1 MPSPRSSP
9 FARRRGSA
17 LLTVILF
24 TIVMLI
30 LVESVLKLSLSE
42 RRLNSGTSNWL
53 EARNA
58 AEALAEYGFAQV
70 RNQFSASTNP
80 SANAAFFD
88 PAGSNALAL
97 APAAFFSGSHVNSSP
112 VSSTNANGLE
122 VMAGTVYKMP
132 SSGQFFIDPNN
143 PDNANDPMK
152 GEWVTRSDVVVIAR
166 ATVVPAIGSPV
177 SAYVTEKVS
186 VRGAPLFAHAI
197 FYSNNDLEIFPGPQM
212 DIYGPVHCNGNMFVS
227 DQSNATGL
235 SFHGPVTCTGNI
247 YHAWMNS
254 NSAAEGAGGETL
266 GQNPVN
272 FINKSGQL
280 INLNSTGTATGW
292 KDSTMGSDNG
302 VTGLSSLQALVTG
315 NTTTQFRQYA
325 SQTWNGNLQTGAM
338 GIENYSPIAFNEI
351 IGLDSSGNPTV
362 TADPHSMIDPPALTT
377 YLNPTDPTQ
386 TQFAAARQQVEGQKM
401 ATQSGLYVK
410 VVIAAGS
417 GGTPTATINL
427 YGPAG
432 STNGSSVVS
441 DTSDP
446 LYNHPLIASYTNG
459 TPTGLIIFTPAALS
473 AGTTTTS
480 AVTSYSVGAKVTTGT
495 YSGKYPVTPTTVTT
509 ATASTTLSY
518 STGAVTSTPAPAVST
533 STGSVTYNSS
543 SSAPAT
549 TTSTTTSS
557 APVSLASGMF
567 DHRRNMTVDLVQVD
581 MTAMKAA
588 VTAMITNTTSNA
600 ISYTDTSGHTQ
611 IWKDWNGSVYVDVEA
626 PNSETS
632 AQSASVR
639 IVNGTVATGSSL
651 IPSAASTIAGNPNG
665 DGFTLATNAPL
676 YIKGSFNADG
686 TGSGSPTLPDDGNDG
701 SAAHP
706 TVESPACLAADAITI
721 LSPGF
726 SDLTSYSQTKPNS
739 TASVEIAAA
748 FLTGLTPTSNTAN
761 SGGAHNLPRFLET
774 WSGSAGTV
782 TIRGSLVTM
791 YQSKIATQPFSTNWY
806 GAPTRAWG
814 FDSNFQNGNF
824 PPITPRVISFR
835 RVDFS
840 DLSPAA
846 YTALRH
852 SLWPSEY

>member
-1 MPSPRSSP
+1 MLSHPSTP
-9 FARRRGSA
+9 FSRRRGSA
-17 LLTVILF
+17 LVTVIMF

-30 LVESVLKLSLSE
+30 LVESVLKFSLSE

-97 APAAFFSGSHVNSSP
+97 VPASFFSGSHVNSSA
-112 VSSTNANGLE
+112 VSSTNSSGLE

-132 SSGQFFIDPNN
+132 TSGQFFIDPNN

-177 SAYVTEKVS
+177 TAYVTEKVS

-197 FYSNNDLEIFPGPQM
+197 FYSNSDLEIFPGPQM
-212 DIYGPVHCNGNMFVS
+212 DIYGPVHCNGNLFVS
-227 DQSNATGL
+227 DQGNATGL

-247 YHAWMNS
+247 YHGWSNS
-254 NSAAEGAGGETL
+254 NSAAEGSGGETL

-280 INLNSTGTATGW
+280 VNMNSTGTATGW
-292 KDSTMGSDNG
+292 KDSTMGADNG

-351 IGLDSSGNPTV
+351 IGNDSSGNATV

-386 TQFAAARQQVEGQKM
+386 TQFAAARQQVEGQKLS
-401 ATQSGLYVK
+401 TQSGLVVK

-417 GGTPTATINL
+417 GGVPTATIKL

-459 TPTGLIIFTPAALS
+459 TPTGLVTFTPAALS

-480 AVTSYSVGAKVTTGT
+480 SVTTYSVGAKITSG
-495 YSGKYPVTPTTVTT
+495 SNNGKYPVTPTSVNT
-509 ATASTTLSY
+509 ATTMTTLSY
-518 STGAVTSTPAPAVST
+518 STGAVSSTGLPVVST
-533 STGSVTYNSS
+533 TTGAITYSS
-543 SSAPAT
+543 SSIAPLP

-557 APVSLASGMF
+557 VGTNLAAGMY
-567 DHRRNMTVDLVQVD
+567 DQRRDMAVDLVQID
-581 MTAMKAA
+581 MGAMKNA
-588 VTAMITNTTSNA
+588 VNAMITNTTSNA
-600 ISYTDTSGHTQ
+600 ITYTDTSGHTQ
-611 IWKDWNGSVYVDVEA
+611 VWKDWNGSVYVDVEA
-626 PNSETS
+626 PNSGTS

-639 IVNGTVATGSSL
+639 VVNGTVTSGQSL
-651 IPSAASTIAGNPNG
+651 IPTGASTIAGNPNG
-665 DGFTLATNAPL
+665 NGFTLATNAPL

-686 TGSGSPTLPDDGNDG
+686 TGSGSATLPDDGNDG
-701 SAAHP
+701 SSAHP
-706 TVESPACLAADAITI
+706 SAESPACLAADAITI
-721 LSPGF
+721 LSAGF
-726 SDLTSYSQTKPNS
+726 SDATSYSTNKPNS
-739 TASVEIAAA
+739 SASVEIAAA
-748 FLTGLTPTSNTAN
+748 FLTGLTPTSNSAN
-761 SGGAHNLPRFLET
+761 SGGAHNLPRFLENWT
-774 WSGSAGTV
+774 GSAGTV

-791 YQSKIATQPFSTNWY
+791 YQSKIATQPWSTAYY
-806 GAPTRAWG
+806 GAPTRNWG
-814 FDSNFQNGNF
+814 FDSIFQNGNF

-852 SLWPSEY
+852 TLWPSEY